1 MGIHYMCNPRIHGPY
16 VNPIQNI
23 RGYLTT
29 PQVYLT
35 QHGDIN
41 DSHPGYTLEVEL
53 DISIVRQYAHV
64 CVGSRSY
71 NLSPEYSMIL
81 STTTLVLS

>member
-29 PQVYLT
+29 PQVDLT
-35 QHGDIN
+35 QDGDIN
-41 DSHPGYTLEVEL
+41 DSHPGYTSGVEL
-53 DISIVRQYAHV
+53 DIST
-64 CVGSRSY
+64 
-71 NLSPEYSMIL
+71 LSHTSANISWQPKVDGNEQGAVSHLLCCI
-81 STTTLVLS
+81 T

>member
-29 PQVYLT
+29 TQVD
-35 QHGDIN
+35 QDGDIN
-41 DSHPGYTLEVEL
+41 DSHPGYTSGVEL
-53 DISIVRQYAHV
+53 DISTV
-64 CVGSRSY
+64 
-71 NLSPEYSMIL
+71 
-81 STTTLVLS
+81 